1 MILFYKMVWIPYQ
14 RSTREF
20 VEIKHFKGIPRKI
33 GMAASKK
40 TSESKGHVSS
50 TINFDALQ
58 ATLENAVKKNTPNKE
73 KFGIAFSGGLDS
85 GTIAFL
91 AGKISKNAVLLCVGF
106 PGSSDL
112 KRVRP
117 LAKKMKMKLVVHE
130 LNEKEMIENY
140 AHAKKILKTDDK
152 LQCTLG
158 AVNLTI
164 AKLAHDEKLTHV
176 FVGSGADELFCG
188 YGAFDKCRGDS
199 DACEKLRTEKMTNVH
214 EHDVKREIR
223 CANEYEITL
232 HAPYLDETFAALALK
247 VPALE
252 NLQGKYGHV
261 RKNTLRVL
269 AEKMGVL
276 KEIVH
281 APKKAM
287 QYGSGTQKA
296 IKRSIR

>member
-1 MILFYKMVWIPYQ
+1 M
-14 RSTREF
+14 RE
-20 VEIKHFKGIPRKI
+20 
-33 GMAASKK
+33 AARG
-40 TSESKGHVSS
+40 ERA
-50 TINFDALQ
+50 N
-58 ATLENAVKKNTPNKE
+58 
-73 KFGIAFSGGLDS
+73 
-85 GTIAFL
+85 
-91 AGKISKNAVLLCVGF
+91 
-106 PGSSDL
+106 
-112 KRVRP
+112 
-117 LAKKMKMKLVVHE
+117 
-130 LNEKEMIENY
+130 
-140 AHAKKILKTDDK
+140 
-152 LQCTLG
+152 
-158 AVNLTI
+158 VN
-164 AKLAHDEKLTHV
+164 
-176 FVGSGADELFCG
+176 
-188 YGAFDKCRGDS
+188 
-199 DACEKLRTEKMTNVH
+199 